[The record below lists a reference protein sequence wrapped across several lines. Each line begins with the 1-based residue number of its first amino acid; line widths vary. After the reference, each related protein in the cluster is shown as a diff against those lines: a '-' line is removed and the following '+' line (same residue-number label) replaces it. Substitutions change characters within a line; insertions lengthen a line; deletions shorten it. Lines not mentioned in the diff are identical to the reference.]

1 MRLTC
6 QNWQGPST
14 KTKGIEKASGSVA
27 EAHRVDGITADRYY
41 VMFCEPQKTQGV
53 HTTKLGPRAQCIFV
67 SLLLLFCW
75 KTYVLLLDSN
85 GAAMLYLNERR
96 PKMQKK
102 NINIFGAFASPGT
115 ILGGCWR
122 EKVVSDFGFC
132 FMLHNCPLDFA
143 QSNTS
148 WQLLLLR
155 LLLLELDWHASA
167 TAANETSLYCSC
179 YPPSCCYSGGE
190 TMQFKEADNTMRG
203 VWIVKAGYSSNM
215 F

>member
-1 MRLTC
+1 MYICVFAFVILLENLRAPVGLQWSC
-6 QNWQGPST
+6 HVVSKWK
-14 KTKGIEKASGSVA
+14 KTKNAK
-27 EAHRVDGITADRYY
+27 
-41 VMFCEPQKTQGV
+41 K
-53 HTTKLGPRAQCIFV
+53 KL
-67 SLLLLFCW
+67 
-75 KTYVLLLDSN
+75 
-85 GAAMLYLNERR
+85 
-96 PKMQKK
+96 
-102 NINIFGAFASPGT
+102 NIFGAFASPGT

-215 F
+215 FWNGFRMSVL